1 MNIYKQKLSVTDQ
14 VKRLEDKGISFNVFC
29 KERAEDYLT
38 SNNYYYKLTS
48 FRKNFRKH
56 PDGVNKGKYVNL
68 DFAYLVD
75 LAIIDNYLRGIIL
88 EIALD
93 IEHYSKL
100 KLLHRLE
107 NDEAEDGDIIQ
118 HYNGNYPAWT
128 LIEIVSF
135 GDYLRFY
142 KFCADRWNDKDLL
155 NDFYLMKDVKE
166 LRNAA
171 AHNNCIL
178 NDVTIKESKHQT
190 NHAVKISLK
199 SIKRQR
205 NDKYLA
211 KEKIRQI
218 VTLLY
223 ASIHM
228 ITSDG
233 VKRKINNQLK
243 FLKNRIYRDYDYS
256 FNQKLKATFD
266 YLFDV
271 IDIYY

>member
-1 MNIYKQKLSVTDQ
+1 MHS
-14 VKRLEDKGISFNVFC
+14 
-29 KERAEDYLT
+29 
-38 SNNYYYKLTS
+38 KLT
-48 FRKNFRKH
+48 
-56 PDGVNKGKYVNL
+56 
-68 DFAYLVD
+68 
-75 LAIIDNYLRGIIL
+75 
-88 EIALD
+88 E
-93 IEHYSKL
+93 
-100 KLLHRLE
+100 
-107 NDEAEDGDIIQ
+107 Q
-118 HYNGNYPAWT
+118 AWT

>member
-1 MNIYKQKLSVTDQ
+1 
-14 VKRLEDKGISFNVFC
+14 
-29 KERAEDYLT
+29 
-38 SNNYYYKLTS
+38 
-48 FRKNFRKH
+48 
-56 PDGVNKGKYVNL
+56 
-68 DFAYLVD
+68 
-75 LAIIDNYLRGIIL
+75 
-88 EIALD
+88 
-93 IEHYSKL
+93 
-100 KLLHRLE
+100 
-107 NDEAEDGDIIQ
+107 
-118 HYNGNYPAWT
+118 
-128 LIEIVSF
+128 
-135 GDYLRFY
+135 
-142 KFCADRWNDKDLL
+142 
-155 NDFYLMKDVKE
+155 MKDVKE
-166 LRNAA
+166 LRNAD